1 MKPDHTSET
10 EVQLGEVFAQSRQ
23 NAEQLS
29 QLGSKLDSVITEF
42 RRAIEQTQERAER
55 MFDQVRRAASP
66 NMGNIWMGIGVA
78 ISFVALLGTA
88 FGYGVNREIG
98 RLDVSFDKLDVKLQ
112 REQALGS
119 EVTQREVRS
128 VAEDLRLARDQ
139 IQKLEQRQWDRLV
152 DENKDLKSKLL
163 HCDPQDNR

>member
-1 MKPDHTSET
+1 MTQNKDQHATET

-23 NAEQLS
+23 NAEQL
-29 QLGSKLDSVITEF
+29 QNLGTKLDAVIVEF

-88 FGYGVNREIG
+88 FGYGVNREIS
-98 RLDVSFDKLDVKLQ
+98 RLDVSFDKLDSKLQ
-112 REQALGS
+112 REQSLGS
-119 EVTQREVRS
+119 EVSQRDIRAVT
-128 VAEDLRLARDQ
+128 EDLRLAREQ
-139 IQKLEQRQWDRLV
+139 IIKLEQRQWDRVV
-152 DENKDLKSKLL
+152 DENRDLKARKV
-163 HCDPQDNR
+163 Q